1 MVYLLLQTALFLRM
15 AWEDFRSRTIGLWL
29 FIAWAILLLI
39 FQELLPIN
47 YLAINAILLLVQIG
61 VMVLYGLWKNKGK
74 RVGLG
79 SFIGAGDLIF
89 MALAVF
95 YFHPL
100 IFQLTLIAALLLSLV
115 YGVVSKAKTQPLAG
129 VYALVMAVAIWLQY
143 FEVPFFELEYWNL

>member
-29 FIAWAILLLI
+29 FIAWAILLLA
-39 FQELLPIN
+39 FQGLLPID
-47 YLAINAILLLVQIG
+47 YLVINATLLLVQVG

-74 RVGLG
+74 RIGLG
-79 SFIGAGDLIF
+79 YFIGAGDLIF

-100 IFQLTLIAALLLSLV
+100 VFQATLIVALILSLV
-115 YGVVSKAKTQPLAG
+115 YGVISKAKTQPLAG
-129 VYALVMAVAIWLQY
+129 VYALVMAVAIWLKY
-143 FEVPFFELEYWNL
+143 LGISFFELEYWSL

>member
-1 MVYLLLQTALFLRM
+1 MVYLLLQTALFFRM

-29 FIAWAILLLI
+29 FIAWAVLLLI
-39 FQELLPIN
+39 FKDLLPLN
-47 YLAINAILLLVQIG
+47 YLAINAALLLVQVG

-74 RVGLG
+74 RIGLG

-100 IFQLTLIAALLLSLV
+100 AFQATLIVALILSLV
-115 YGVVSKAKTQPLAG
+115 YGMVSKAKTQPLAG
-129 VYALVMAVAIWLQY
+129 VYALVMTVAIWLQY
-143 FEVPFFELEYWNL
+143 FEVPFYELEYWSL